1 VRLRRRSGGAG
12 LGRLTIFAKGN
23 LDVRD
28 VLHAQRIGDK
38 VVWNGLNEI
47 VRVRY
52 PGTSVRVRHETWTR
66 SDALLE
72 AKGVVPADL
81 AGRDPPLDAYPASS
95 QFSHALFDADA
106 DVIVLSIQPDVMTT
120 LVRHKTLG
128 YLLCPNEWRG
138 WSADDQAWLRENFTA
153 VPRPDAAASMDNF
166 ARIIAQIRERS
177 AAPILVFNL
186 SPIAPGEWVHVHQ
199 GLEDIFSTRV
209 RRFNLGL
216 IELSQATGISV
227 IDVDAIVARAG
238 ADRVKFDALH
248 LNAEGCRLVAEAV
261 VRVLDDLDCLPS
273 PEGQPCG

>member
-1 VRLRRRSGGAG
+1 

-38 VVWNGLNEI
+38 VVWNGLSEI
-47 VRVRY
+47 VRTRY

-72 AKGVVPADL
+72 AGGVVPADL
-81 AGRDPPLDAYPASS
+81 AGRDLPLDPYTAAS
-95 QFSHALFDADA
+95 QFSQAVFDAGA
-106 DVIVLSIQPDVMTT
+106 DVIALSIQPDVMSS
-120 LVRHKTLG
+120 LVRHKSLG
-128 YLLCPNEWRG
+128 YLLCPNEWRT
-138 WSADDQAWLRENFTA
+138 WRAEDQAWLRENFT
-153 VPRPDAAASMDNF
+153 VEPRLDAAASMANF
-166 ARIIAQIRERS
+166 AKIVARIRERS

-186 SPIAPGEWVHVHQ
+186 SPIAPGERVHVHQ
-199 GLEDIFSTRV
+199 GMEDIFSTQV

-227 IDVDAIVARAG
+227 IDVDAVVARAG
-238 ADRVKFDALH
+238 ADLVKFDALH
-248 LNAEGCRLVAEAV
+248 LTAEGCRLVAESV
-261 VRVLDDLDCLPS
+261 VEVLDDLGCFAP